1 MHPTWVCRLERCSAT
16 WCCSLS
22 YTSVT
27 CRQRANKHSFEAGQS
42 EDESIASYIHEQFAS
57 FRLDEVWNDEH
68 YIKLQVKG
76 RYVNKEMQISSLQR
90 GYL

>member
-1 MHPTWVCRLERCSAT
+1 VYY
-16 WCCSLS
+16 LS

-27 CRQRANKHSFEAGQS
+27 YRQRADKYSFEAGQS
-42 EDESIASYIHEQFAS
+42 EDQMIASYIHDQFSS
-57 FRLDEVWNDEH
+57 FLLDEVWNDEH

-76 RYVNKEMQISSLQR
+76 RYVNEEMQISSLQH